1 AQPQLAVRFMTV
13 KSKKELNR
21 AVLVG
26 GIFILIMT
34 GVAFTVG
41 SLSNVF
47 FLQKEVVEGKLMAVS
62 GVGEA
67 PADWAWVVAKK
78 ERGINVNPDGS
89 LKNPAIGPDEKSVPC
104 ILLHVDTLGVDEA
117 DTHLIYKGYGGAAAI
132 TPAAA
137 IEGLEIGADPTS
149 LVGQNVKIQPRAT
162 AYLRAI
168 VKYKTTAG
176 DGTDRVVYECQ
187 TSKIIPA
194 YIRGAMPGWFGLI
207 FLVTLLAAAMSTL
220 SSQFHAVGT
229 SIGRDVYEQI
239 TGRHGHGIGITRVGI
254 ILGIIVAVLFSYY
267 MRSGYIIARA
277 TAIFF
282 GLCGAAF
289 LPAFIGGLFFKR
301 MTKSAAVTSVVVGFL
316 VSMFW
321 LIFVKDK
328 EARALGFC
336 YALFEKHSL
345 LLDKPNWAVV
355 DPIVIALPISIL
367 VAIVVSLMTKPPSQ
381 EHLDK
386 CFNK

>member
-1 AQPQLAVRFMTV
+1 
-13 KSKKELNR
+13 
-21 AVLVG
+21 
-26 GIFILIMT
+26 
-34 GVAFTVG
+34 
-41 SLSNVF
+41 
-47 FLQKEVVEGKLMAVS
+47 
-62 GVGEA
+62 
-67 PADWAWVVAKK
+67 
-78 ERGINVNPDGS
+78 
-89 LKNPAIGPDEKSVPC
+89 
-104 ILLHVDTLGVDEA
+104 
-117 DTHLIYKGYGGAAAI
+117 
-132 TPAAA
+132 